1 LTGIL
6 AGINALAIVFFFP
19 ETQYYRKYNVA
30 TITEASL
37 THESAQN
44 DAKETSSASGS
55 DTEIAPQF
63 TSPPK
68 KTFLQELSPRPH
80 LNPNFSYIH
89 LFLRPWP
96 TVLYPATIFAF
107 ITFST
112 SLAWFICML
121 NTSAAVFQAPP
132 YSMSTG
138 INGLIN
144 ISSIIGIAVFCYT
157 GGALTDKIA
166 EWAARR
172 NNGVYEPEAR
182 LLALVFPF
190 VFIPVGLIMYI
201 PSSRSPA
208 QCPEMRICQW
218 GSSDWR

>member
-6 AGINALAIVFFFP
+6 AGVNALAIFFFFP
-19 ETQYYRKYNVA
+19 ETQYIRKYTVA
-30 TITEASL
+30 AAATTTTTTDSTAVPTEGS
-37 THESAQN
+37 Q
-44 DAKETSSASGS
+44 DGKELSSSTTGS
-55 DTEIAPQF
+55 DTEISPTT

-68 KTFLQELSPRPH
+68 RTFLQEL
-80 LNPNFSYIH
+80 NPWSGVNPSASYIH
-89 LFLRPWP
+89 LVLRPWP
-96 TVLYPATIFAF
+96 TVLYPAAIFSF
-107 ITFST
+107 LTFST
-112 SLAWFICML
+112 TLAWFICML

-132 YSMSTG
+132 YLMSTG

-144 ISSIIGIAVFCYT
+144 ISSIVGIVVFCYL

-190 VFIPVGLIMYI
+190 VFIPVGLIMYTR
-201 PSSRSPA
+201 PHN
-208 QCPEMRICQW
+208 
-218 GSSDWR
+218 